1 MTHGGKG
8 AKAGSVDLLS
18 AVKARTKS
26 MEQEADRSWQHW
38 HTAEGKE
45 QSVWVR

>member
-1 MTHGGKG
+1 MHGAKGKG
-8 AKAGSVDLLS
+8 QVGVDLLS

-38 HTAEGKE
+38 QTAEGKE
-45 QSVWVR
+45 HSVWVR